1 MTRRQIG
8 SRQVSAIGYG
18 AMPLSVEERPDEA
31 RALAT
36 VKAALDEGI
45 TLIDT
50 ADAYAL
56 GHADFGHGEAIVA
69 RLLRRLGAADG
80 EVLVAT
86 KGGHTRTADD
96 GWALDGR
103 PEYLVRAAEESL
115 RRLGTDA
122 IDLYQYHRPDP
133 KVPYAESLGALAEL
147 ADRGVVRMVGISNA
161 DPAQIRLAREIVG
174 DAFAAVQNELSPRFR
189 SSEPEA
195 RLCEELG
202 LAFLAWSPLG
212 GMSSAAQLGDEH
224 AAFAEVAAERGVSPQ
239 QVCLAWLLALSP
251 AVIPIPGASR
261 PETIRDSAAAAGLEL
276 TPPELERLS
285 RAAP

>member
-1 MTRRQIG
+1 MTSRQIG
-8 SRQVSAIGYG
+8 ATRVSALGYG
-18 AMPLSVEERPDEA
+18 AMPLSVDGRPDED

-36 VKAALDEGI
+36 VKAALDAGI

-56 GHADFGHGEAIVA
+56 GHADFGHGEEVVA
-69 RLLRRLGAADG
+69 RLLRRLGVADG

-96 GWALDGR
+96 GWELDGR
-103 PEYLVRAAEESL
+103 PEYLVRAAEASL
-115 RRLGTDA
+115 RRLGTEA
-122 IDLYQYHRPDP
+122 IDLYQFHRPDP

-147 ADRGVVRMVGISNA
+147 AARGIVRAVGVSNA
-161 DPAQIRLAREIVG
+161 APEQIRLAKEIAG
-174 DAFAAVQNELSPRFR
+174 DAFVAVQNELSPRFR
-189 SSEPEA
+189 TSEPEA

-212 GMSSAAQLGDEH
+212 GMSAAGQLGDEH
-224 AAFAEVAAERGVSPQ
+224 AAFAQVAEERGVSPQ
-239 QVCLAWLLALSP
+239 QVCLSWLLALSP

-261 PETIRDSAAAAGLEL
+261 PETIRDSAAAAALEL
-276 TPPELERLS
+276 TPGELARLS
-285 RAAP
+285 V